1 MSAAALLARLRAL
14 GVALATDGDHLTIDA
29 PAGVL
34 TPALLAELRGRK
46 WTLLALLAA
55 AEPAVAW
62 RVAAM
67 VASLPPAGPVPF
79 LVARATPRHAGGCC
93 SCGEPVLACPRG
105 VAARCLPC
113 RHAAHLVT
121 EEYMSAQGGE

>member
-1 MSAAALLARLRAL
+1 MTAGRLVARLRAL
-14 GVALATDGDHLTIDA
+14 GVALATDGERLTIDA

-46 WTLLALLAA
+46 WALLALLAA

-67 VASLPPAGPVPF
+67 AAQLPPAGPVPF
-79 LVARATPRHAGGCC
+79 LMARATPRHDGGCC
-93 SCGEPVLACPRG
+93 SCGESMPGGTVGL
-105 VAARCLPC
+105 AARCLPC
-113 RHAAHLVT
+113 RHAAQLVT
-121 EEYMSAQGGE
+121 EDYMSAQGGE